1 MKTIVSGILLLTSIT
16 GFATDSLT
24 MDVDV
29 NSAQFVVKLPSNPT
43 TGFQLSVTKYDKTI
57 LDLKESKYI
66 APQTKLIGAGGE
78 MTFTFALIKGRP
90 LPEKTLLLFKNA
102 RSWEPAG
109 GFVTQVTVHFI
120 ASAQQP

>member
-1 MKTIVSGILLLTSIT
+1 MKTIVGGLLLVTSIT

-29 NSAQFVVKLPSNPT
+29 NSPQFVVKLPSNPT
-43 TGFQLSVTKYDKTI
+43 TGFQLSVTTYDKTI

-66 APQTKLIGAGGE
+66 ASQTKRIGAGGE
-78 MTFTFALIKGRP
+78 MTFTFVLIKGKP
-90 LPEKTLLLFKNA
+90 LPQKTLLLFKNA

-109 GFVTQVTVHFI
+109 GFVTQVKVHFI
-120 ASAQQP
+120 PSAQQP